1 MLLIPLASLNF
12 FACYEN
18 KTNNDI
24 GEISELND
32 TIDKL
37 SKKQKKLES
46 EKDKNK

>member
-1 MLLIPLASLNF
+1 MLIPLASLNF

-37 SKKQKKLES
+37 SNMLYNMS
-46 EKDKNK
+46 CEK